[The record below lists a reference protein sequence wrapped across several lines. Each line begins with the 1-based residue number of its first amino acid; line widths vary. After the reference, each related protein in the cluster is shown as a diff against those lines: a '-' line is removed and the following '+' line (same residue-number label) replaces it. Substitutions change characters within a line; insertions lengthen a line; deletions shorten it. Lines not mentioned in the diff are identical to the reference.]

1 MSEERGRSV
10 SELFRSVVRDR
21 RRPWI
26 WWTVA
31 LVATALLIAGSFGA
45 IEGQEELNAT
55 FEDMP
60 ESVQVLMGIDAE
72 MSLTSP
78 AGYLNSQWFANM
90 FPILL
95 SIYGIGLAA
104 RLIAGEE
111 NAGRLELLLAHPVAR
126 RRVLTERG
134 IAAAG
139 LLVALW
145 LVSSIALVAFAP
157 AFGLDGVGL
166 GSLAAASVSCA
177 LLAVLHSAVAYGV
190 GAWTGS
196 RGIALAAGSALM
208 GGGFLVQSLASI
220 SEMLHPVR
228 WLSPV
233 FWFMDARPIIDG
245 WGPMLVPSL
254 LALAVSAIAIG
265 AGAWR
270 FDRRD
275 IGSA

>member
-1 MSEERGRSV
+1 MT
-10 SELFRSVVRDR
+10 ELFRAVVRDR
-21 RRPWI
+21 RRAWI

-31 LVATALLIAGSFGA
+31 LVATAFLIAASFGA

-60 ESVQVLMGIDAE
+60 DSVRVLMGIDAE

-95 SIYGIGLAA
+95 SIYGVGIAA

-111 NAGRLELLLAHPVAR
+111 NAGRLELLLAHPVTR
-126 RRVLTERG
+126 RRVLVQRG
-134 IAAAG
+134 LAALALLVVLG
-139 LLVALW
+139 VLSSLALVAL
-145 LVSSIALVAFAP
+145 AP
-157 AFGLDGVGL
+157 AFGLHEVGFGAL
-166 GSLAAASVSCA
+166 TAASTSCVLLGA
-177 LLAVLHSAVAYGV
+177 LHGAVAYGV
-190 GAWTGS
+190 GAWTGR

-220 SEMLHPVR
+220 SEALHPVR

-233 FWFMDARPIIDG
+233 FWFVDARPVVDG

-254 LALAVSAIAIG
+254 LAVGVSAVAVG
-265 AGAWR
+265 LGAWR